1 MIRKRAVLLDVT
13 DIKHKLREYE
23 QDKSQMPFLTV
34 GTAIGLLEEITGFV
48 VFDLDDSENAS
59 VKAIFRE
66 GGGER
71 KRDKRRIQQNS
82 RSNQNVLPGSKHN
95 AKQTKHGALVHA
107 ALRH

>member
-1 MIRKRAVLLDVT
+1 MIRKRAVLLDVA

-23 QDKSQMPFLTV
+23 QDTSQMPFLTV

-82 RSNQNVLPGSKHN
+82 RSNTDVLPGTKHH
-95 AKQTKHGALVHA
+95 AKQTKHGAVVHA
-107 ALRH
+107 AVRH